1 MPTKLYPKVFV
12 AQSGENTPGVKLDE
26 VESKPQEETLH
37 KEVVPVSESFQDSG
51 CVVTKSTHSAA
62 KDPESPK
69 LKPAHATGNEISTCT
84 SQCLSPNENTP
95 ELSGEHGHRVSSNDS
110 SSTQQECTNTD
121 LAQPNSFSVTPVES
135 ASDHHSE
142 FLVGYSGVPHASGK
156 NVLVLPHKEFQ
167 MGSNGVNQL
176 EFVDLTST
184 LFSQNPELPG
194 TEYPKSFQSLA
205 SGDPNELCSYDS
217 EYEEEDVASLKPHI
231 GWQPQAHTEHDL
243 RPKTVNNKNHINVGQ
258 IVREKR
264 QCLC

>member
-121 LAQPNSFSVTPVES
+121 LAQPNSFSITPVES

-142 FLVGYSGVPHASGK
+142 FLVGYSGLPHASGK

-167 MGSNGVNQL
+167 MGSNGAHQL
-176 EFVDLTST
+176 ESVDLTST
-184 LFSQNPELPG
+184 LFSQNPELLG
-194 TEYPKSFQSLA
+194 TEYPKSFQTLA
-205 SGDPNELCSYDS
+205 SGDPNELCCYDS
-217 EYEEEDVASLKPHI
+217 EYEDDVLDDTDYEESVTPYIYTSATLGTYSS
-231 GWQPQAHTEHDL
+231 DL
-243 RPKTVNNKNHINVGQ
+243 H
-258 IVREKR
+258 
-264 QCLC
+264 